1 MTRTATKVDLLKAI
15 DTVEHRLVTASK
27 DYHNSEQWESEP
39 YLGGDSFVGTYQDWI
54 DVALNDLRSLVF
66 TGETP

>member
-1 MTRTATKVDLLKAI
+1 MIRTATKVDLMRAI

-27 DYHNSEQWESEP
+27 DYHNSQLWEDME

-54 DVALNDLRSLVF
+54 DASLNDLRSLVF
-66 TGETP
+66 TGKTQ